1 MHETLTDK
9 SPIQI
14 HTNKIQ
20 NRVIFNIKSEY
31 YLELLMPKT
40 MKLPGSTEQIINK
53 DKIGDN
59 VQQREITEVV
69 LLHWNILNNQYQHDS
84 RVLSTFVARQSFG
97 QLLHISPKNQIIYSG
112 NFHSDFSYIKVW
124 FTNQNSLPLEIEDRV
139 NLNLIINDG
148 SIY

>member
-53 DKIGDN
+53 DKMGDN

-84 RVLSTFVARQSFG
+84 RVLSTFVTRQSFG
-97 QLLHISPKNQIIYSG
+97 QLLNVSPKNHIIYSG
-112 NFHSDFSYIKVW
+112 TFHSDFSYI
-124 FTNQNSLPLEIEDRV
+124 
-139 NLNLIINDG
+139 
-148 SIY
+148 